1 MECFNPVAP
10 IFDYRSSLGILI
22 DDHSDEMNSAD
33 AGSLIPTST
42 EEGVSFG

>member
-1 MECFNPVAP
+1 MECFNPVVP
-10 IFDYRSSLGILI
+10 ISDYRSSLGILI
-22 DDHSDEMNSAD
+22 DHHSDGMDDAD